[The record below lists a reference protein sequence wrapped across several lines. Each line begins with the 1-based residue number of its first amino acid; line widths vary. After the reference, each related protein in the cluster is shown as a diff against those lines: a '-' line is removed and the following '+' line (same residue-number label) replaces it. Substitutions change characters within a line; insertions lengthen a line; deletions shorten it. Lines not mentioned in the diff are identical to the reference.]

1 MLEESTIT
9 TTHGAI
15 HVIQAGKPTSPFV
28 LLLIHGNSSSS
39 KVWRHIFRSEYLT
52 SRYQIIAL
60 DLPGHGQ
67 SSNAIEPEQTYTMRG
82 YAECASEFLT
92 QLQVTNVVILGWS
105 LGGHIALELSSLLQQ
120 HQTPS
125 PIHIHGIMLVGTP
138 PASGP
143 TQTAMGF
150 SKTSKPPAVS
160 FASQEF
166 LTEAEATAFIHL
178 ATGRPTQPWQR
189 EAAIRTDG
197 RARRIMFAAFVA
209 GKGVDQV
216 QVVEQSKETLYA
228 VVNGAEE
235 PLVNLD
241 YLDKLTWGRL
251 WKGRCI
257 RMEGAG
263 HAPFWEQPR
272 EFEQILREFWWTL
285 IINRDGGVVVE
296 NVTWK
301 ELAQQIKNELKPI
314 FEADAGDKSGFFPS
328 TTQCTT
334 GLIAK
339 SPAWVDL
346 PGDNPAAD

>member
-15 HVIQAGKPTSPFV
+15 HVIQAGNTTSLFA

-39 KVWRHIFRSEYLT
+39 QVWRHILQSEYLT
-52 SRYQIIAL
+52 SRYQIIAF

-67 SSNAIEPEQTYTMRG
+67 SSDAIEPEQTYTMRG
-82 YAECASEFLT
+82 YAECASELLA

-120 HQTPS
+120 HQPPS
-125 PIHIHGIMLVGTP
+125 PIHIHSIMLVGTP

-143 TQTAMGF
+143 AQTAMGF
-150 SKTSKPPAVS
+150 FKTSKPPAMS

-178 ATGRPTQPWQR
+178 VTGNPREQWQR
-189 EAAIRTDG
+189 DGAIRTDG
-197 RARRIMFAAFVA
+197 RARRIMFAAFVV
-209 GKGVDQV
+209 GRGVDQV
-216 QVVEQSKETLYA
+216 QVVAQSKETLYA

-235 PLVNLD
+235 PFVNLD
-241 YLDKLTWGRL
+241 YLDDLTWGRL
-251 WKGRCI
+251 WKGKCI

-272 EFEQILREFWWTL
+272 EFEQILREFL
-285 IINRDGGVVVE
+285 
-296 NVTWK
+296 
-301 ELAQQIKNELKPI
+301 
-314 FEADAGDKSGFFPS
+314 
-328 TTQCTT
+328 
-334 GLIAK
+334 
-339 SPAWVDL
+339 VDSQ
-346 PGDNPAAD
+346 PV